1 MRPDTVTSAW
11 QEGRRHLERA
21 NVSSAAL
28 DARLL
33 LQHAAG
39 LAPEDVI
46 AEPVRPLGP
55 PALAAYRSLIDRRS
69 RHEPVSR
76 IIGTREF
83 YGRLFAITPAVL
95 DPRPD
100 TETLVEAALTNL
112 PPSEPKQVL
121 DLGTGSGAIIVTL
134 LAERPLSRGVATDRS
149 APAIAVAR
157 GNAVRHD
164 VALRLTLIEAS
175 WWQNVAG
182 EFDVIVSNPP
192 YIPHAAIADLPEEV
206 RNFDPPDALDGG
218 LDGCEAYRR
227 IAADAR
233 QHLAAEG
240 RLLVEI
246 GHGQTAVV
254 RGIFEDMGLA
264 ATGQWADL
272 GGRTRCLG
280 FGRRPPE

>member
-46 AEPVRPLGP
+46 AEPVRLLGP
-55 PALAAYRSLIDRRS
+55 RALAAYRSLIDRRN

-112 PPSEPKQVL
+112 PLSEPKQVL

-164 VALRLTLIEAS
+164 VASRMTLIEAS

-227 IAADAR
+227 IAAGAR

-240 RLLVEI
+240 RLLIEI

-254 RGIFEDMGLA
+254 RGIFEDVGLA

>member
-164 VALRLTLIEAS
+164 VASRLTLIEAS

-192 YIPHAAIADLPEEV
+192 YIPHAVIADLPEEV

-254 RGIFEDMGLA
+254 RGIFEDVGLA

>member
-11 QEGRRHLERA
+11 QEGRRRLERA

-164 VALRLTLIEAS
+164 VASRLTLIEAS

>member
-1 MRPDTVTSAW
+1 
-11 QEGRRHLERA
+11 
-21 NVSSAAL
+21 L

-164 VALRLTLIEAS
+164 VASRLTLIEAS

>member
-164 VALRLTLIEAS
+164 VASRLTLIEAS